1 MKSQFGNTWLRWFV
15 VMSCLSFAF
24 DVALAQS
31 PGKRVLT
38 EPPAK
43 KTPPTTGSEKP
54 TPVDGRRI
62 TVQTQDD
69 YVIGPEDVLAINI
82 WREPEI
88 SRTEPVRPD
97 GKISLPLI
105 GDLAASG
112 LTPGKLRTIITE
124 KLKLYMDDPE
134 VGVIVQEVKSHSFT
148 IVGAVAKPGTYP
160 LAKLVT
166 VLDAIAQAGGL
177 QEFAKARKIYV
188 LRRMPDGSRA
198 TLRFDYKAVIKGNG
212 FQQNVELS
220 SGDTVVVP

>member
-1 MKSQFGNTWLRWFV
+1 MKSQFGNTGLRRFV

-24 DVALAQS
+24 DVAPAQS
-31 PGKRVLT
+31 PPKTILT
-38 EPPAK
+38 EAPAK
-43 KTPPTTGSEKP
+43 KTSPATGSEKP
-54 TPVDGRRI
+54 TSVDGRRI

-112 LTPGKLRTIITE
+112 LSPGKLRTIITE
-124 KLKLYMDDPE
+124 KLKLYIDDPE
-134 VGVIVQEVKSHSFT
+134 VVVIVQEVKSHTFS
-148 IVGAVAKPGTYP
+148 IVGAVAKPGTYS

-220 SGDTVVVP
+220 PGDTVVVP